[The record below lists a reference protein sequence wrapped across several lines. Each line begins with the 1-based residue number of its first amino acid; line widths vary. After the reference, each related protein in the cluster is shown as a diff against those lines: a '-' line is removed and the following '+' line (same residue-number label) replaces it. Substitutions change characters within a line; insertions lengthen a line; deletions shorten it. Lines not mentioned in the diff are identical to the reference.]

1 MKNNSLILGGLLSAL
16 VVIAALVS
24 FLWVPFD
31 ITQLSIPDKL
41 QTPNEVH
48 WLGTDHFGRDIL
60 SMIMIGARTSLAVA
74 ILAVGIASEVRAP
87 IIIIDKMSRPK

>member
-1 MKNNSLILGGLLSAL
+1 MKSTSLILGGLLSAL

-41 QTPNEVH
+41 QTPNKLH
-48 WLGTDHFGRDIL
+48 WLGTYHFGRDIL
-60 SMIMIGARTSLAVA
+60 SMVMIGL
-74 ILAVGIASEVRAP
+74 
-87 IIIIDKMSRPK
+87 

>member
-1 MKNNSLILGGLLSAL
+1 MKSNSLILGGLLSAL

-48 WLGTDHFGRDIL
+48 WLGTDHFEIGR
-60 SMIMIGARTSLAVA
+60 
-74 ILAVGIASEVRAP
+74 ASCRERV
-87 IIIIDKMSRPK
+87 

>member
-1 MKNNSLILGGLLSAL
+1 MKSNSLILGGLLSAL

-41 QTPNEVH
+41 QNPNEVH
-48 WLGTDHFGRDIL
+48 LLGTDHF
-60 SMIMIGARTSLAVA
+60 
-74 ILAVGIASEVRAP
+74 
-87 IIIIDKMSRPK
+87 